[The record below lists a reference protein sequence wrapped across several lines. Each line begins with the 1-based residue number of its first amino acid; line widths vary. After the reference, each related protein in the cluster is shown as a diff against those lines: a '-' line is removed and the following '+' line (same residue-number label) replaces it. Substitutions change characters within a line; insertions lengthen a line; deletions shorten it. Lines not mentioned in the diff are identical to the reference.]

1 MNCCKHKL
9 LIGPLGWQP
18 LLTGLIKLSTA
29 INWDLLGCQ
38 HKSLSATCLAPWQ
51 DFLTL
56 FHTRGVGIVVLHVM
70 VPQPFFARV
79 LGVLPVVG
87 VGAV

>member
-38 HKSLSATCLAPWQ
+38 HKSLSATCRAPWQ
-51 DFLTL
+51 EFLTL
-56 FHTRGVGIVVLHVM
+56 FHTRGLGIVFLHGDGSLNIGFVIC
-70 VPQPFFARV
+70 FFKNK
-79 LGVLPVVG
+79 
-87 VGAV
+87 